1 MGRPKTDNIQFGY
14 LRSEKSY
21 MSEVAPSDSS
31 IIYKHKTDILAT
43 NIRFTPEDVPPDI
56 IDEESSS
63 EVVVQEGHDVT
74 LRCRARGS
82 PKPIISWKR
91 EDGGKIHL
99 SNGINLK
106 VTDSEV
112 LHIPKVS
119 RLHMGAY
126 LCIASNDVPPSV
138 SKRIVLQVQF
148 APVLWIPNQLVGISQ
163 GSDVTLECHTE
174 AFPRSVNYWNDA
186 NNSMI
191 LSSGRFDAIVAENGY
206 RAYMRLK
213 IKSVQKSD
221 YGTYGCTAKNSYGE
235 TSGTVKVYEIPRPIM
250 MPEHREI
257 EDKKP
262 TEETHTKKKDD
273 RHRTNSSQR
282 PGSRQRWGEDDNNFD
297 ESENVST
304 VTPDGVIVFDA
315 KKLWGKNKRKD
326 KIEEQ
331 YRQPT
336 FSPPHSSSSSRLIAP
351 FSHLFML
358 LMATVI
364 IQLMMLSNAT
374 F

>member
-1 MGRPKTDNIQFGY
+1 MTTKILRSSVRTIESFTEMNKTESMPVFLESIPNKTVVVGRDVILPCAVDNLKGYKVAWIFVETQTILTIHHTIITKNPRFTLARNDHKHWYLKISDVKPKDRGSYMCQVNSDPMMSQTGY
-14 LRSEKSY
+14 LD
-21 MSEVAPSDSS
+21 VQ
-31 IIYKHKTDILAT
+31 
-43 NIRFTPEDVPPDI
+43 VPPDI
-56 IDEESSS
+56 IDEETSS

-91 EDGGKIHL
+91 EDGGTIHL

-126 LCIASNDVPPSV
+126 LCIASNNVPPSV
-138 SKRIVLQVQF
+138 SKRIMLQVQF
-148 APVLWIPNQLVGISQ
+148 APVLWIPNQLLGIPQ

-174 AFPRSVNYWNDA
+174 AFPRSVNYWTDA

-213 IKSVQKSD
+213 IQSVQKSD

-235 TSGTVKVYEIPRPIM
+235 SSGTVKVYGEL
-250 MPEHREI
+250 
-257 EDKKP
+257 
-262 TEETHTKKKDD
+262 
-273 RHRTNSSQR
+273 
-282 PGSRQRWGEDDNNFD
+282 GS
-297 ESENVST
+297 
-304 VTPDGVIVFDA
+304 
-315 KKLWGKNKRKD
+315 
-326 KIEEQ
+326 
-331 YRQPT
+331 
-336 FSPPHSSSSSRLIAP
+336 
-351 FSHLFML
+351 
-358 LMATVI
+358 
-364 IQLMMLSNAT
+364 
-374 F
+374 